1 MKINDILN
9 MINKPKIY
17 EKGTH
22 FMWTNEY
29 ISRQL
34 LQIHLNPDVDLAS
47 RNRATIEKTIEWIL
61 DLKANEEKLEIL
73 DLGCGP
79 GLYSERLAKKG
90 HQMTGIDISKNSI
103 DYAKTSAKKQNLKID
118 YRVGSY
124 LDLELEEQK
133 FDMILLIYTDFG
145 VLNPSE
151 RKILL
156 DKIHRALKPNGIFV
170 FDVLS
175 DSELEQKI
183 SPKNWEL
190 CSDNGFWDA
199 KPYLELSNSYLY
211 EEQKVILYQNAIIT
225 EDEDV
230 RIYRFWTGVFND
242 EKLSNLLQENGFAD
256 YSFHDDVL
264 AGDGLWD
271 GKNVIFTV
279 ASKN

>member
-22 FMWTNEY
+22 FMWTTEY

-61 DLKANEEKLEIL
+61 NLKADEKKLEIL

-118 YRVGSY
+118 YRAGSY

-170 FDVLS
+170 FDVLN

-242 EKLSNLLQENGFAD
+242 KKLSNLLQENGFAD
-256 YSFHDDVL
+256 YSFYDDVL